1 MFATKKKK
9 IRTYLAQKS
18 ENEYCAFDHLLT
30 DYVNGTLKTDLTSVG
45 MRRIEIHIDWLEDIK
60 CIAIQAQYE
69 EYLTDIQIYPNEFS
83 VAFDTDEPDSDTVYP
98 FESKKQFYDVL
109 IAIAHTLA

>member
-1 MFATKKKK
+1 
-9 IRTYLAQKS
+9 
-18 ENEYCAFDHLLT
+18 
-30 DYVNGTLKTDLTSVG
+30 

-60 CIAIQAQYE
+60 CIAIQAQYK

-98 FESKKQFYDVL
+98 FDSKKQFYDAL